1 MQFQCPLC
9 RQPLHAHQESKG
21 WYCDGKHHFDRH
33 AIGYWD
39 FFPTRKPKNAE
50 SRDTLRARQ
59 FLLTSGIYNAAIE
72 ALAKAARQYSA
83 IDAPACVQQGAG
95 HAWLGKQLKAALD
108 EQGCQVSLF
117 SPLEAENEAF
127 AAAKAGMENVCFTSL
142 KGLPFADASADMV
155 WLLEA
160 PLKGK
165 EWLRILKPDGLLLM
179 LVPGPRHLWQL
190 REFVYPGLDE
200 KPFSLELPQAFELLA
215 EEAVSW
221 PLDIQSQDA
230 MVLMDMAP
238 WAWRVKEGVRKAIA
252 KASFEALEMDFRII
266 VARKKA

>member
-39 FFPTRKPKNAE
+39 FFPARKPKNAE

-59 FLLTSGIYNAAIE
+59 FLLTSGIYGVAIE
-72 ALAKAARQYSA
+72 ALARVVGQFSA
-83 IDAPACVQQGAG
+83 TGELQCIQQGAG
-95 HAWLGKQLKAALD
+95 NAWLGKQLKAVLD
-108 EQGCQVSLF
+108 ELGTQVQLF

-127 AAAKAGMENVCFTSL
+127 AAAKAGMEGVCFTSL
-142 KGLPFADASADMV
+142 KGLPFADASADML

-165 EWLRILKPDGLLLM
+165 EWLRVLKPDGLLLM

-190 REFVYPGLDE
+190 REFVYPGLEE
-200 KPFSLELPQAFELLA
+200 KSFTLELPSTLEILEQQP
-215 EEAVSW
+215 VSW
-221 PLDIQSQDA
+221 SLSIPSQDA
-230 MVLMDMAP
+230 LVLMDMAP
-238 WAWRVKEGVRKAIA
+238 WAWRVKESVRKSIA
-252 KASFEALEMDFRII
+252 KTNFDALEMDFRII